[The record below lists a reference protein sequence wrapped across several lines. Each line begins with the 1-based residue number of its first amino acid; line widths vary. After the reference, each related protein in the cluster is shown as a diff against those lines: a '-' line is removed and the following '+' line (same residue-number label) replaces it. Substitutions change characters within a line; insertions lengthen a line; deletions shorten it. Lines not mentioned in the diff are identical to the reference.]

1 MSALDILRV
10 QVEIDLGSKCSL
22 PVFRQNFLDQFKIQ
36 LWLRHHGLQVD
47 STLVLLLEDDVGWS
61 LVHSDPEPFQLV
73 LQDFLVAERLQHV
86 QHNKDDVGGSCHC
99 DNLSK
104 ERMWACKQI
113 SSHLSATAFAVLGSL
128 YDSRQIEKLDLGSLF
143 FYRLSEGRTLFWV

>member
-1 MSALDILRV
+1 M
-10 QVEIDLGSKCSL
+10 
-22 PVFRQNFLDQFKIQ
+22 
-36 LWLRHHGLQVD
+36 QVD

-61 LVHSDPEPFQLV
+61 LVHPDPEPFQLV

-104 ERMWACKQI
+104 ERMWTCELI

-128 YDSRQIEKLDLGSLF
+128 YDSRQIKKLDLGSLSSF
-143 FYRLSEGRTLFWV
+143 FFRLSVGRTLF

>member
-1 MSALDILRV
+1 M
-10 QVEIDLGSKCSL
+10 
-22 PVFRQNFLDQFKIQ
+22 
-36 LWLRHHGLQVD
+36 QVD

-99 DNLSK
+99 DNLGK
-104 ERMWACKQI
+104 ERMWTCEQI

-128 YDSRQIEKLDLGSLF
+128 YDSRQIKKLDLGSLSSF
-143 FYRLSEGRTLFWV
+143 FIDFQWEEHYFEFKKAFALRKREWVGGFPEVCS